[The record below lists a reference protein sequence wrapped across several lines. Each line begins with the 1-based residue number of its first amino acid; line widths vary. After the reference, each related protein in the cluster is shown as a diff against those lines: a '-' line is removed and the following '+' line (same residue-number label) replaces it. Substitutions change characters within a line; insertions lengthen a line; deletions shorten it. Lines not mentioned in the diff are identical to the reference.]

1 MYMMFV
7 IINEK
12 HTGAYVCIYGSVIIV
27 RSVPRVLLAD
37 CKKSLLVYL
46 NLMIPLVRILDTF
59 LLFTVT

>member
-1 MYMMFV
+1 MMFV

-12 HTGAYVCIYGSVIIV
+12 HTGAYACIYGSVIIV
-27 RSVPRVLLAD
+27 RSVLRVLLAD

-46 NLMIPLVRILDTF
+46 NLMILLVRILDTF